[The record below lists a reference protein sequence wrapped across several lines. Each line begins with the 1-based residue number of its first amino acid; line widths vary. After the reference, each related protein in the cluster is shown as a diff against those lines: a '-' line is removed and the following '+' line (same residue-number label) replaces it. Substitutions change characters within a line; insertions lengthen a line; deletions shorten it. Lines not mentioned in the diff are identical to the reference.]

1 MRDKTN
7 REKASSVREI
17 AERAYWQG
25 GRAVALR
32 ALGLSTPHIDID
44 RPPAP
49 TDRPDTVV
57 TTGLKRDRHTGHF
70 LIRAWASTMFADHAV
85 EYFLDGW
92 AYFPD
97 LPDMGRSGD
106 WKFPMEW
113 LDASSDEDEDD
124 LNSEFVRSLELK
136 THRLVGRLKGNANL
150 HAATEH
156 LAAELVRRRAMS
168 WGPVESFLRSE
179 MRKAISPIS
188 VADHRR
194 QLRAMRRDEREEHE
208 KDESLEIV
216 RALRNGKSLS
226 MMPGVRIGAE

>member
-57 TTGLKRDRHTGHF
+57 TTGMKRDRHTEHF
-70 LIRAWASTMFADHAV
+70 LIRAWASTRFAEHAV
-85 EYFLDGW
+85 EYFLDGL

-97 LPDMGRSGD
+97 LPDMDRSGYCQL
-106 WKFPMEW
+106 PMEW
-113 LDASSDEDEDD
+113 RGASRDEED
-124 LNSEFVRSLELK
+124 LNSEFVDSLDLK
-136 THRLVGRLKGNANL
+136 TYRLVRRLKGNANL

-179 MRKAISPIS
+179 MRKAISPIA

-194 QLRAMRRDEREEHE
+194 QLRAMRRDQREERE
-208 KDESLEIV
+208 KDESFEVV
-216 RALRNGKSLS
+216 RALRNWKSFS
-226 MMPGVRIGAE
+226 MMPLVRIGAE